1 MAKSFYITTP
11 IYYVNDK
18 PHIGHAYTTVACDV
32 LARFRRL
39 QGKEVFFLTGTD
51 EHGKKIQKAA
61 EKNASDSKSYVDFYA
76 GIFQDAWSALDISND
91 DFIRTTQE
99 RHYKSVAKFW
109 QIVNNN
115 GDIYKGK
122 YSGWYCVPCETF
134 FSDDQLVDGKCPD
147 CGREVEWMEEE
158 SYFFKLSKYTQPLL
172 DLYNDKKNFV
182 MPDFR
187 RNEVIQFVSQGLK
200 DLSISRS
207 KFSWGIKVPDDP
219 GHVIYVWF
227 DALLNYLTAAGFAEN
242 EERFRSIWPADVHVV
257 GKEIV
262 RFHAIIWPAMLMSA
276 KLPLP
281 KMVFGHGWWTM
292 EGEKMSKSKGNVV
305 DIWALSKEVGVDPM
319 RYFLMKAVPFG
330 QDGDF
335 SHKGLRDILNAD
347 LANDFGN
354 LLNRTASMLEK
365 YNDSSLSDA
374 DKYFDKESY
383 IKLRNI
389 FDGMKE
395 RIEKHYDNLSFSFV
409 LEEIMILVKGANKF
423 LDETSPWRSFKEK
436 GFDLEV
442 ASTFYH
448 VFEVIR
454 LAAIALYPF
463 MPTISGDVLKRLSV
477 NKEADWSDFNWG
489 LLPIPCKIE
498 KGEPIFKRL
507 DT

>member
-1 MAKSFYITTP
+1 MAKFFYITTP

-39 QGKEVFFLTGTD
+39 QGLDVFFLTGTD

-61 EKNASDSKSYVDFYA
+61 EENLADPKSYVDRFA
-76 GIFQDAWSALDISND
+76 KIFQDAWLALNISND
-91 DFIRTTQE
+91 DFIRTTQD
-99 RHYKSVAKFW
+99 RHYKAVAKFW
-109 QIVNNN
+109 QIVKNN

-134 FSDDQLVDGKCPD
+134 FSDEQLVNGKCPD

-158 SYFFKLSKYTQPLL
+158 SYFFRLSKYTQPLL

-219 GHVIYVWF
+219 KHVIYVWF
-227 DALLNYLTAAGFAEN
+227 DALLNYLTAAGFAED
-242 EERFRSIWPADVHVV
+242 EERFKRIWPADVHVV

-276 KLPLP
+276 NLPLP

-335 SHKGLRDILNAD
+335 SYKNLKEILNSD

-354 LLNRTASMLEK
+354 LLNRTASMIER
-365 YNDSSLSDA
+365 YNNSMLTEA
-374 DKYFDKESY
+374 DKFFDGENY
-383 IKLRNI
+383 VKLRAI

-395 RIEKHYDNLSFSFV
+395 RIEKYYDNLSFSFV
-409 LEEIMILVKGANKF
+409 LEEIMTLVKGANKF
-423 LDETSPWRSFKEK
+423 LDETAPWRCFKEN
-436 GFDLEV
+436 GFDTQV
-442 ASTFYH
+442 ASAFYH

-454 LAAIALYPF
+454 LCAIALYPF
-463 MPTISGDVLKRLSV
+463 MPSISSDVLKRLSV
-477 NKEADWSDFNWG
+477 KDNPSWSEFEWG
-489 LLPIPCKIE
+489 LLPLPCRIE

-507 DT
+507 EN